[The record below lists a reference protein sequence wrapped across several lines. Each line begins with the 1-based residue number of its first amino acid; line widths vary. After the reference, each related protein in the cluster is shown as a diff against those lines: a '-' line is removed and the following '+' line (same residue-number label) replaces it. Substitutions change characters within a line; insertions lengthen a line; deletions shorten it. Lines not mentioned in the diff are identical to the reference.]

1 MTAKKTAKKKTKRST
16 NTAKSRKAAP
26 VVGKTVPAQTATAKS
41 FPTITPMPT
50 AGRKVTEF
58 EERLDQQLG
67 AGTESRGRGRP
78 RKGPEPA
85 PAEIDIKIIGQ
96 TIQIPFDLW
105 AVSQGVEGLKL
116 ADQES
121 ILIAKPCK
129 QLIDYYLPQVPEIA
143 WAWISLSAVSY
154 SIMKSRLA
162 LIAAIKKSK
171 VSSEQMTGGK
181 ERPDRRVQGGAQS
194 SVFPTI
200 KDIKNPVA

>member
-1 MTAKKTAKKKTKRST
+1 MAKKALKKKTKKST
-16 NTAKSRKAAP
+16 NTAKPRKTVQAA
-26 VVGKTVPAQTATAKS
+26 GKTVPAQTATAKS
-41 FPTITPMPT
+41 SPIITPYPT
-50 AGRKVTEF
+50 AGRKITEF
-58 EERLDQQLG
+58 EDQLDQQLASG
-67 AGTESRGRGRP
+67 DEEKRRRGRP
-78 RKGPEPA
+78 RKEQEPA